1 MLFTIYGLRAAGDSH
16 IFLIGQ
22 THQRLQRRKEKHI
35 AFARS
40 MEARGSHSPKT
51 VMIMQALRNGS
62 VEIVKLDEFEAE
74 VQYARNRDGSRGFA
88 YSSQEVIDR
97 ERCWQGIYLFLQG
110 GPMVVDGKL
119 VC

>member
-51 VMIMQALRNGS
+51 MMIMQALRNGG
-62 VEIVKLDEFEAE
+62 VEIVKLDEFEYESAT
-74 VQYARNRDGSRGFA
+74 
-88 YSSQEVIDR
+88 
-97 ERCWQGIYLFLQG
+97 
-110 GPMVVDGKL
+110 
-119 VC
+119 